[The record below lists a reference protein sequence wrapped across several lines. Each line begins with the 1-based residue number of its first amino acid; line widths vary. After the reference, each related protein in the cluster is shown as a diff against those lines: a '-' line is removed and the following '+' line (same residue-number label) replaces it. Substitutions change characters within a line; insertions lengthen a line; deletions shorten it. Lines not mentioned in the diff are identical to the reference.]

1 MKKTNPSPAQRL
13 APPKQPSRLGSIW
26 RKFRKNRLAMV
37 GLAIFICLLLI
48 AVFAD
53 VIADYQLKVIFQNR
67 HQRRL
72 APCAEF
78 WFGTDALGRDVLARV
93 VHGSRI
99 SLSIAFAGT
108 LISTLAG
115 GTLGALTG
123 YFGGWLDNLIMRL
136 IDIVMSIPSM
146 LLSIAIVAALGSDIS
161 NLLLAMTIGQIPRFT
176 RVVRSLV
183 ITAAADDYV
192 EAAKVCG
199 ASNRRIIVR
208 HILPNIIGPV
218 IVQSTMSVAS
228 IILTTAGLS
237 FIGLGVQPPA
247 PEWGTMLSEARDFML
262 TDPYLVIAPGVAIAL
277 AVFSLNTIGDGL
289 RDALDPRSGD

>member
-1 MKKTNPSPAQRL
+1 MKKTNSPSL
-13 APPKQPSRLGSIW
+13 KQPSRLGNIW
-26 RKFRKNRLAMV
+26 RKFRRNKLAMV
-37 GLAIFICLLLI
+37 GLTIFLCLLLI
-48 AVFAD
+48 ALFAD
-53 VIADYQLKVIFQNR
+53 VIADYQMKVVFQNR

-115 GTLGALTG
+115 GALGALTG

-262 TDPYLVIAPGVAIAL
+262 TDPYLVVAPGIAIAL